1 MSATNT
7 TRPAPSREVAFLD
20 TADGV
25 RSGANP
31 GAGVR
36 ELDALVALEPAQWFL
51 VRGHAGLVINTP
63 PLAASA
69 AEIPQDLHQIASLH
83 VFKLPEFLKFWRPK
97 ARAVPGGA
105 QALRAARHQG
115 RTFGIRETRSN
126 ECAQNVAF
134 QGLPRD
140 KHTQIVEN
148 CNVLAVDSATR
159 RVITG

>member
-1 MSATNT
+1 MSATQT
-7 TRPAPSREVAFLD
+7 PHGPRQVAFLD

-140 KHTQIVEN
+140 KYTPIVDTRTIST
-148 CNVLAVDSATR
+148 VRSAAR
-159 RVITG
+159 GVIKG